1 MALGWQHNHTIN
13 GDGWGWWVR
22 SPWVTQWRWHVTE
35 DDEVKWTT
43 LHSSVISGGW
53 WSSGGDWWYINIGF
67 MKAPDRVGD
76 AIDCA
81 GLGWAG
87 LGCRGMNYFLK
98 KQSASMIYV
107 LSLHKIRSIQFG
119 KSGNSFY
126 FYLFHTL
133 NRTLLVILWYVTQY
147 FISLASSQ
155 LKHGHNRESNQSFC
169 SSYKAVL
176 SHPTSPMFIDDTLE
190 LIEAIC
196 SQPKVIISN
205 ATHSYKL
212 HPTYHLG
219 NHSDIYILFIR
230 LISVKVRIKVLEM
243 MFHGFNEPQL

>member
-1 MALGWQHNHTIN
+1 
-13 GDGWGWWVR
+13 
-22 SPWVTQWRWHVTE
+22 
-35 DDEVKWTT
+35 
-43 LHSSVISGGW
+43 
-53 WSSGGDWWYINIGF
+53 
-67 MKAPDRVGD
+67 MKALDRVGD

-126 FYLFHTL
+126 FYLFHSL
-133 NRTLLVILWYVTQY
+133 NRTLLVILRYVTQY

-155 LKHGHNRESNQSFC
+155 LKHGHKRESNQSFC
-169 SSYKAVL
+169 SSYEAVL
-176 SHPTSPMFIDDTLE
+176 SPPTSPMFIDDTLD

-196 SQPKVIISN
+196 SRPKVIISN

-219 NHSDIYILFIR
+219 NHSDIYFLFIS
-230 LISVKVRIKVLEM
+230 LISVKVRIKV
-243 MFHGFNEPQL
+243 